1 MEVRCNVKVIQA
13 IRWAREDL
21 TPGPSPMG
29 RGEMD
34 SLSLRER
41 ARVRDN
47 CIGVKVPG
55 RGDLFGGL
63 KPCRNP

>member
-1 MEVRCNVKVIQA
+1 
-13 IRWAREDL
+13 
-21 TPGPSPMG
+21 MG